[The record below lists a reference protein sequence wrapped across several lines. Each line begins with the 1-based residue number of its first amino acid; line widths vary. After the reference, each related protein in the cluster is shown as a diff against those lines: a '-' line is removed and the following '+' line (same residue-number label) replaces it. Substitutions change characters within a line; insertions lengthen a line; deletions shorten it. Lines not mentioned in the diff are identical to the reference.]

1 MNPDSR
7 TGLEIQPV
15 LTAADLDTARRLIRA
30 YAASLTGTICVASH
44 EDEMTHLA
52 ERYPSSE
59 GGLWLATWNGQA
71 VGCIALRQQ
80 QPGQAEIKRLY
91 VVPEFRGRG
100 LARRLMLTAF
110 TSATALGYTSLY
122 LDTLPLMEAAHGLYR
137 SLGFRITHASTGP
150 DDSVE
155 MERALP

>member
-1 MNPDSR
+1 MNPDSN

-15 LTAADLDTARRLIRA
+15 VTAADLDTTRRLIRE
-30 YAASLTGTICVASH
+30 YAASLQGTICVASH
-44 EDEMTHLA
+44 EDEMAHLE
-52 ERYPSSE
+52 ERYPRSE

-71 VGCIALRQQ
+71 VGCIALRQN

-100 LARRLMLTAF
+100 VARRLMLTAL
-110 TSATALGYTSLY
+110 TSATALRYTSVY
-122 LDTLPLMEAAHGLYR
+122 LALPSMEAAHALYR

-150 DDSVE
+150 DDPVE